1 MEMNEILH
9 ANIFFIIAS
18 VATVAFAIMVC
29 IAMYYFIKILVSIR
43 AILSRIEEGSD
54 MIAEDITAVR
64 NFIAGGGLISHL
76 VSLFMRVS
84 KKQPTKRASK
94 KDIVISDSE

>member
-76 VSLFMRVS
+76 VSLFMHVS